1 MNRPE
6 SPPAGRQVLVLL
18 AFDPDTGAATLPV
31 GAVGV
36 EAGRHHVS
44 WVPLEPAA
52 DEWRTRLWPS
62 SRDSMREAV
71 EFWAEHANGV
81 AAAIQPVE
89 VPAGGSLVD
98 AVETVVDALLVHH
111 GEVSAGGQ

>member
-1 MNRPE
+1 MTRPE
-6 SPPAGRQVLVLL
+6 SLPDDRQVLVLL
-18 AFDPDTGAATLPV
+18 TFDPDTGAATLPV

-36 EAGRHHVS
+36 ETGRHHVS

-52 DEWRTRLWPS
+52 DEWRTRLRPS
-62 SRDSMREAV
+62 GRYSVREAV

-81 AAAIQPVE
+81 TVAIHPVE
-89 VPAGGSLVD
+89 APGTGSLVD
-98 AVETVVDALLVHH
+98 AVEMVVDALLVHR

>member
-6 SPPAGRQVLVLL
+6 SLPADRQVLVLL
-18 AFDPDTGAATLPV
+18 TFDPDTGAATLPV

-36 EAGRHHVS
+36 QADRHHVS

-52 DEWRTRLWPS
+52 DEWRTRLRPS
-62 SRDSMREAV
+62 RRYSVREAV

-81 AAAIQPVE
+81 AVAIQPVE
-89 VPAGGSLVD
+89 TPATGPLVD
-98 AVETVVDALLVHH
+98 AVELVVDALLVHR